1 LYLLPVYEGIRGG
14 TRGAG
19 SVTFL
24 MTNLGDVIRQVE
36 TALCDPCEPPTSHEQ
51 EVYAA
56 ILREVCTG
64 TVDAKG
70 SR

>member
-1 LYLLPVYEGIRGG
+1 
-14 TRGAG
+14 
-19 SVTFL
+19 